1 MSRFNLVL
9 MNIQEQ
15 EDQENIV
22 EELTCIKE
30 DGLLLKIRGTCV
42 INALVCRLIF
52 VCSVR
57 IMVMLYTF
65 YIFSSDVVDELP
77 RVELELNKA
86 RCRVKAFK
94 VTR

>member
-30 DGLLLKIRGTCV
+30 DGLLLKIRGMCV

-77 RVELELNKA
+77 CVELELNKA

>member
-9 MNIQEQ
+9 TNIQER

-22 EELTCIKE
+22 DELTCIKE
-30 DGLLLKIRGTCV
+30 DGLLLKIRGMCV
-42 INALVCRLIF
+42 LSALVCKLVF

-57 IMVMLYTF
+57 VMVMLYKF

-86 RCRVKAFK
+86 RCRVKAFE